1 MAKQTEI
8 PGTERKTIAAIDS
21 VATNYLQL
29 RDQWMGLQGEV
40 ESAQVDL
47 NDALKKHKK
56 HKLEHYVFVD
66 DEGVQREVYYT
77 EPRVKVRK
85 LKAAGGGGDE

>member
-47 NDALKKHKK
+47 NEALKK

-66 DEGVQREVYYT
+66 EEGVQREVYYT

-85 LKAAGGGGDE
+85 LKAAGEAAT

>member
-8 PGTERKTIAAIDS
+8 PGTERKTIAAIDD
-21 VATNYLQL
+21 VATSYLQL

-47 NDALKKHKK
+47 NDALKKHK
-56 HKLEHYVFVD
+56 HDHYVFID
-66 DEGVQREVYYT
+66 EEGVQREVYYT

-85 LKAAGGGGDE
+85 LKAAGGGDE